1 MWPGPPSLL
10 KPNVS
15 LCFLFGVPLMRAVQ
29 RQAPAVYPSGE
40 LVFEPPSGPKRLA
53 TSLALLRA
61 LPWRRFKKDSV
72 LVIEL
77 DGAVSE
83 KRQGR

>member
-1 MWPGPPSLL
+1 MHSTDTVVTLL
-10 KPNVS
+10 GQES
-15 LCFLFGVPLMRAVQ
+15 
-29 RQAPAVYPSGE
+29 PAFPSGNM
-40 LVFEPPSGPKRLA
+40 VYSPPSGPKRLA

-72 LVIEL
+72 LVLEL
-77 DGAVSE
+77 DGAISE

>member
-1 MWPGPPSLL
+1 M
-10 KPNVS
+10 
-15 LCFLFGVPLMRAVQ
+15 VPLVPW
-29 RQAPAVYPSGE
+29 QAPALPSGE
-40 LVFEPPSGPKRLA
+40 MVFEPPSGPKRLA

-77 DGAVSE
+77 DGAISE
-83 KRQGR
+83 KRQGRQVADVLSPA